1 MSVQYIHADMYIAY
15 CCDHN
20 CYINLPGYLETFLS
34 VYMVNNS
41 KCITA
46 CFYLIL
52 FLLFSCDIF
61 RTFTFS

>member
-34 VYMVNNS
+34 VYS